1 MEHLVTAAPADA
13 DEQQEG
19 ASRLRPAAGSPAAVP
34 GHLTLQRVLSV
45 HHWTDTLFSLT
56 ATRDPAF
63 RFDNGQFVMIGI
75 EVGGKPLLRAYS
87 MVSPNYEETLEFL
100 SIKVANGPL
109 TSRLQH
115 IRPGDP
121 LFVGRKPTGTLLLD
135 NLRPGRHLY
144 LLATGTGIAPF
155 MSLIQDPEV
164 YARFERVVLVHTCR
178 TAAELAYTDRITTAI
193 PAHELVGEYAREKLT
208 YHPTVTR
215 EAFRSQGRVTDLI
228 RTGTL
233 FRDIGLAP
241 FDPASDRVMLCGSP
255 DMLADTQQILRER
268 GFVEGSGPKPGDYV
282 VEKAFVER

>member
-1 MEHLVTAAPADA
+1 MEHLVTLASTEAEDSPARGNNQPAPAT
-13 DEQQEG
+13 
-19 ASRLRPAAGSPAAVP
+19 VP

-45 HHWTDTLFSLT
+45 HHWTDSLFSLT
-56 ATRDPAF
+56 ATRDPSF

-75 EVGGKPLLRAYS
+75 EVAGKPLLRAYS
-87 MVSPNYEETLEFL
+87 MVSPNYEDTLEFL

-115 IRPGDP
+115 IQPDDA

-135 NLRPGRHLY
+135 NLLPGRHLY

-155 MSLIQDPEV
+155 MSLIQDPDV
-164 YARFERVVLVHTCR
+164 YARFGRVVLVHTCR
-178 TAAELAYTDRITTAI
+178 TAAELAYADRIMTEL
-193 PAHELVGEYAREKLT
+193 PAHDLVGEDARAKLV

-215 EAFRSQGRVTDLI
+215 EPFRNQGRVTDLI
-228 RTGTL
+228 RTGAL
-233 FRDIGLAP
+233 FSDIGLP
-241 FDPASDRVMLCGSP
+241 SFDPSTDRVMLCGSP
-255 DMLADTQQILRER
+255 DMLADTQNLLRER